1 MEEFINE
8 NLIAFIVIGVILALL
23 LVKKLASK
31 PEIGIDATERKLSQQ
46 NKHASMFGLQE
57 IEEPNDKYG
66 KLSQLV
72 SRAYTQKQRK
82 VTADYIDNLKN
93 ELTSILKSIGNHKPN
108 SIDDFINNLGC
119 RVTSS

>member
-1 MEEFINE
+1 MDIINE
-8 NLIAFIVIGVILALL
+8 NIIPISIIGVILLI
-23 LVKKLASK
+23 LVIKKITSK
-31 PEIGIDATERKLSQQ
+31 PETGIDQSQRLLSQQ

-72 SRAYTQKQRK
+72 SRAYTQKQRN

-93 ELTSILKSIGNHKPN
+93 ELTSVLKSIGNHKPN
-108 SIDDFINNLGC
+108 TVDDFINNLGC
-119 RVTSS
+119 KVTSS